1 MSWSDTLKKSEIKKQ
16 IGLFEL
22 IERFEKLEERIR
34 YVEEEM
40 PLDIMSVLED
50 LYESKYYESV
60 RQAANDLDNA
70 SGRPIDALP
79 ELEALIDAL
88 QRLD

>member
-1 MSWSDTLKKSEIKKQ
+1 MSWSDTLKKSDIKKQ

-22 IERFEKLEERIR
+22 IDRFEKLKERIR
-34 YVEEEM
+34 YFEEEM
-40 PLDIMSVLED
+40 PLDIMGVLQD

-60 RQAANDLDNA
+60 RDAANDLDNA
-70 SGRPIDALP
+70 SDRPIDALP

-88 QRLD
+88 QGLD

>member
-1 MSWSDTLKKSEIKKQ
+1 
-16 IGLFEL
+16 
-22 IERFEKLEERIR
+22 
-34 YVEEEM
+34 M

-79 ELEALIDAL
+79 ELEALIDG
-88 QRLD
+88 R